1 MSAATSTATSAHAAA
16 HRPVR
21 RVAVIGAGTI
31 GASWAAHF
39 LAHGLDVV
47 VSDPAPGAAAHTQ
60 HLIDHAWPVLEAL
73 GTVRGDPKGWRF
85 EPDPVKAVEGAD
97 FVQENAPE
105 RYEVKRKLLPL
116 IDAVLPEDVVIAS
129 SSSGLLVTR
138 FSEGCRFPGRCVI
151 GHPFNPPHLIPL
163 VEVVGGKHA
172 SRAAIEAAMAFYK
185 AIGKRPIE
193 IRKEVTGHVANRL
206 QAALWREAIY
216 LVQEGVASVEDI
228 DAAVSEGP
236 GLRWALM
243 GPHMTFNLGGGQG
256 GLAHFMEHL
265 LPAVETWWADLGT
278 PKMTEKLQH
287 QLVAGVNAEADGR
300 SMAEL
305 ARWRDKLL
313 TGIITLRAAAAE
325 AEATAVDARL
335 DEALEETFPGSD
347 PVSVTRQP
355 PEEDIEGAP
364 SAER

>member
-1 MSAATSTATSAHAAA
+1 MSAASHSPI
-16 HRPVR
+16 RK
-21 RVAVIGAGTI
+21 VAVIGAGTI

-47 VSDPAPGAAAHTQ
+47 VSDPAPGAKEHTQ
-60 HLIDHAWPVLEAL
+60 QLIDGAWPVLKSL
-73 GTVRGDPKGWRF
+73 GTVKGDPKGWRF
-85 EPDPVKAVEGAD
+85 EPDPAKAVEGVD

-105 RYEVKRKLLPL
+105 RYEVKQKLLGVIGEL
-116 IDAVLPEDVVIAS
+116 LPPEVVIAS

-138 FSEGCRFPGRCVI
+138 FSQGCRFPERCVI

-163 VEVVGGKHA
+163 VEVVGGEKA
-172 SRAAIEAAMAFYK
+172 SRAAIDTAMAFYA

-216 LVQEGVASVEDI
+216 LVEQGVASVSDI
-228 DAAVSEGP
+228 DAAVTEGP

-265 LPAVETWWADLGT
+265 LPAVESWWADLGT
-278 PKMTEKLQH
+278 PNMTAELQ
-287 QLVAGVNAEADGR
+287 QTLVDGVKAEADGR
-300 SMAEL
+300 SMTEL
-305 ARWRDKLL
+305 AQWRDKLL
-313 TGIITLRAAAAE
+313 TDIITLRAASAE
-325 AEATAVDARL
+325 ASAAAAADRRL

-347 PVSVTRQP
+347 APSVTRQTP
-355 PEEDIEGAP
+355 AEDIEGDPAK
-364 SAER
+364 RG